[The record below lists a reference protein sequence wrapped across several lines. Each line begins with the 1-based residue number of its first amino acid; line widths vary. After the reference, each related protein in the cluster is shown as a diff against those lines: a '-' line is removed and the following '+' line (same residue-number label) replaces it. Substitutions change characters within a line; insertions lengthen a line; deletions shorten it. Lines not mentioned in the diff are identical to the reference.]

1 MPSRSPPSSFW
12 ERASARS
19 SPACSPATSRSLRPA
34 STRRRPWSWPT
45 RPPLRSAER
54 RLERLTG
61 CEDEGVGVRAGGEL
75 ERGRKAVLGRA
86 AGKRENRPAQRAEGG
101 GEPDDVLAEREVA
114 EPGPRRDE
122 RHRRNEEQ
130 VGAPERL
137 ERALAVGL
145 ARLARRLCRFVGHGE
160 AALDLR
166 PHVDAVE
173 VAVLGEEVTVNVGD
187 LALERGREEVRE
199 REVDP
204 TSSWEE
210 RGRRLDAL
218 ADQRLGVV
226 RPGDCDG
233 DLLER

>member
-1 MPSRSPPSSFW
+1 MPSRSPPSSSRDW
-12 ERASARS
+12 ASARS
-19 SPACSPATSRSLRPA
+19 SPACSRATSRSLRPA

-61 CEDEGVGVRAGGEL
+61 CEHEGVGVRAAGEL
-75 ERGRKAVLGRA
+75 ERGGKAVLGRA
-86 AGKRENRPAQRAEGG
+86 ARKRENRPAQRAEGG

-114 EPGPRRDE
+114 EPGRRRDE

-145 ARLARRLCRFVGHGE
+145 ARLPRLLRRFVGHGE

-173 VAVLGEEVTVNVGD
+173 IAVLGEEVAMD
-187 LALERGREEVRE
+187 FRHLALERGREELRE
-199 REVDP
+199 GEVDP
-204 TSSWEE
+204 ASSWEE

-218 ADQRLGVV
+218 A
-226 RPGDCDG
+226 
-233 DLLER
+233 

>member
-114 EPGPRRDE
+114 EPGRRRDE
-122 RHRRNEEQ
+122 RHRRRQEQ
-130 VGAPERL
+130 IGVPQRL
-137 ERALAVGL
+137 ERALSVGL
-145 ARLARRLCRFVGHGE
+145 ARLARLFHGVVAEGE
-160 AALDLR
+160 AALHLGA
-166 PHVDAVE
+166 HVLAVE
-173 VAVLGEEVTVNVGD
+173 VTVLGEEVAVDVGD
-187 LALERGREEVRE
+187 LALERGREELRE
-199 REVDP
+199 REV
-204 TSSWEE
+204 
-210 RGRRLDAL
+210 
-218 ADQRLGVV
+218 
-226 RPGDCDG
+226 
-233 DLLER
+233 